1 MTTCANDI
9 ARRTVSVEEAGRLLG
24 IGRNQA
30 YAAAHAGQIPVIR
43 IGKRMLVPKAA
54 LDRML
59 AGEKV
64 A

>member
-1 MTTCANDI
+1 MTTKRDGAYETLTI
-9 ARRTVSVEEAGRLLG
+9 REAAKRLR
-24 IGRNQA
+24 IGANQA